1 MKRRQFALG
10 AAAAALP
17 GLLALPALAQ
27 SGKGYI
33 ELKQR
38 APVESPA
45 GQIEVAEFFSYGC
58 PHCRDFEPIL
68 SQWKRTLPKDVTV
81 YQVHVGFNKAFE
93 PLQRLFY
100 ALEALGKVDA
110 VQAKVYTALQTER
123 KRLDQPE
130 VLLPWIAEQGV
141 DRAKFEEAYKSFGVA
156 TKVRRAMLLQEAY
169 AVEGTPALGIAG
181 RFYTDGAMAQG
192 FDGMIKTADQ
202 LIARVRQ
209 GG

>member
-10 AAAAALP
+10 AAAVALP
-17 GLLALPALAQ
+17 GLLAWPALAQ

-33 ELKQR
+33 ELQQR
-38 APVESPA
+38 APVEAPA
-45 GQIEVAEFFSYGC
+45 GQIEVLEFFSYGC

-68 SQWKRTLPKDVTV
+68 GQWKRTLPKDVTLR
-81 YQVHVGFNKAFE
+81 QVHVGFNKAFE

-100 ALEALGKVDA
+100 ALETLGKVDA
-110 VQAKVYTALQTER
+110 LQARIYTALQTEN
-123 KRLDQPE
+123 KRLDKPE
-130 VLLPWIAEQGV
+130 VLLPWIAGQGV
-141 DRAKFEEAYKSFGVA
+141 DRAKFEEAYNSFGVA

-192 FDGMIKTADQ
+192 FDGMIKLADQ
-202 LIARVRQ
+202 LIAQVRK